1 MVMTDNTLNR
11 RSSAATHLG
20 RQMKRDRQAQGWSL
34 RELAARTG
42 VNFST
47 LSQVENGKRPFSEK
61 LAIKCDELFPERR
74 GWYLTYY
81 DESKSWTPPG
91 FRNWPEFEDKSATL
105 RTWSP
110 GILHGLVQ
118 TEAYARRVLE
128 TLPDA
133 TQEIVAGRLAGR
145 MARQQRIL
153 YRDDAPAVW
162 FVVDELSLYRRVGS
176 PEIMAEQMRQLARI
190 ARLPNVTVQVFPA
203 VEHPANASELIIADN
218 AAYIEHLAG
227 GLVYTDDQMITSLT
241 RLFTTIHAEA
251 NKASDSLAAIERM
264 GHIWTGVRA
273 ATAATRK
280 VTASRSARATA

>member
-1 MVMTDNTLNR
+1 MTDNTLNR

-61 LAIKCDELFPERR
+61 LAVKCDELFPERR

-81 DESKSWTPPG
+81 DESKSWVPPG

-110 GILHGLVQ
+110 GIIHGLVQ

-153 YRDDAPAVW
+153 YRDDAPA
-162 FVVDELSLYRRVGS
+162 
-176 PEIMAEQMRQLARI
+176 
-190 ARLPNVTVQVFPA
+190 
-203 VEHPANASELIIADN
+203 
-218 AAYIEHLAG
+218 G

-264 GHIWTGVRA
+264 EHIWTGVRA

-280 VTASRSARATA
+280 VTASRSARTTA

>member
-1 MVMTDNTLNR
+1 MPANGKNA
-11 RSSAATHLG
+11 AATHLG
-20 RQMKRDRQAQGWSL
+20 RQMKRDRQAHGWSL
-34 RELAARTG
+34 REFAARVE
-42 VNFST
+42 VNFSS
-47 LSQVENGKRPFSEK
+47 LSQIENGKRPFSEK
-61 LAIKCDELFPERR
+61 LAVACDREFPERR

-91 FRNWPEFEDKSATL
+91 FRSWPEYEDKSTAL
-105 RTWSP
+105 RTRSP
-110 GILHGLVQ
+110 GVLHGLVQ
-118 TEAYARRVLE
+118 TEDYAAAILR

-133 TQEIVAGRLAGR
+133 TPEVVVGRLAGR

-176 PEIMAEQMRQLARI
+176 PEVMAGQMRQLARI
-190 ARLPNVTVQVFPA
+190 ARLPNVTVQIFPA

-227 GLVYTDDQMITSLT
+227 GLVYTDEQMVTSLT

-251 NKASDSLAAIERM
+251 NRASDSLVAIERM
-264 GHIWTGVRA
+264 EHTWTGVSRRSA
-273 ATAATRK
+273 ATHK
-280 VTASRSARATA
+280 ATA